1 MACSYSYNGITYSKK
16 KDLEVAVLEDLNAAK
31 ISAPRAA
38 LEHVYQLKGELSETV
53 VRIEAEKV
61 FGSDEF
67 LTTIQDNVTGEKY
80 IVFDERLMNEQ
91 VGNIKEFRDENNN
104 KIDVNVDQLYPKW
117 KRGESIPNY
126 LGLESAMKIKLFNEI
141 IESSTA
147 KAIRPRSEES
157 KTDLMQNLTQFASSL
172 GIDVMT
178 MENYKRTFQDRHNI
192 PTTAKGLADMFNQV
206 IALSNNATVADLSE
220 EVAHFAIQYYT
231 DQGAISDML
240 EQVPNTTLYKSQAEQ
255 YRQLYSKKA
264 SGEALEMM
272 VRKEILGKLLS
283 ERIIQN
289 VNPTVSTQQ
298 EASLIGVLSDL
309 WEGFKS
315 LFVITDAN
323 AKFFSDFGKVLDS
336 IAYNVS
342 RKETGKFAAYQSREV
357 YYSASTRDQELQDSF
372 SAFLDNMRGVYNAL
386 SRATSRQFTTQ
397 KRKVLSDITQQIS
410 KAEYTKAVHA
420 AALSILQDAQR
431 ANDII
436 RVAQARM
443 EENGETDPSQML
455 KYMGQVNTQNLVLFK
470 ENIPALLDQLNS
482 YITEIQ
488 EEYRQGNKLG
498 NITAQD
504 IGRVRDVLN
513 AIESTLAA
521 KSLTGEAFS
530 KVYGS
535 IALEKTKLLAREMLE
550 ENGSPERVRKEIAKL
565 VANNFEDISWFN
577 VNIYS
582 MYETGGHSGIQAILG
597 LYVRAVEKI
606 RTRTDQVYSEMVDL
620 STKYNLSISETR
632 KLLKNGFMLNPWK
645 IRQYREDEMA
655 AREKITNA
663 FREELAALND
673 SDPNRLVKETE
684 ILQRQR
690 EAFLQH
696 DMKWKEMPFKADFY
710 RELVKRKNGPNSITK
725 SSERRPEAQ
734 EMISSYSASVR
745 RIMAKYYDK
754 STGKVIYGRISA
766 SDEAEL
772 KQVYSDIKAMQSYY
786 DNSGMLKDDL
796 ALAIAEDIRD
806 YFSFSGDTEISPEAM
821 ARFEAERVEA
831 EKNLSAREYQTWLQA
846 FAYQSYDIDYETSE
860 VEVDEDATNV
870 LLSTQGNP
878 SDLLDLMTRD
888 LVLET
893 LVDGKQVVTKL
904 NKFSS
909 YQDIYDA
916 LRQKRNQ
923 LLKPYR
929 VSNIAGEIDGTAVEQ
944 NTLLTDQLE
953 VIADFMKSFAVS
965 YGNRSVD
972 MIPTGNKSFQ
982 AEYQRKLKGRS
993 TNPRAYQEW
1002 YRNNVRGRDIF
1013 GKPLPSKS
1021 YYTTYIP
1028 MENGQPMQMVAKPKY
1043 LWEMTTQSVD
1053 IVNPNFNQE
1062 LAKKGVIQP
1071 NLNLKEYLDDEYFS
1085 LFGISKSDIYS
1096 KKATTNKDLY
1106 AVRDYFLNLK
1116 YQEDQSMG
1124 LRGQYSYYQLP
1135 QVRRYFRE
1143 AAFRGADYKAFV
1155 NRTFVIDNYDEEFGN
1170 QSRSTVAA
1178 NARAIPMY
1186 FTKLM
1191 DNPSELTEDI
1201 GYMYMSYSQMAANY
1215 REKGQIVNDISLL
1228 RDRIAGAKDKKL
1240 RPLTNTLKKVDM
1252 WLDSFVY
1259 GNSQVDLGSFSV
1271 LGKRI
1276 SNTKVLKAFYRW
1288 VSNTN
1293 LAYNIYVPVVGAIT
1307 STTQRRVMST
1317 TNRYFGQDSLNW
1329 AVSKSGIHVPGM
1341 FLEAGKLKQKNVGD
1355 SLLMFSGVANKYQKM
1370 RGIFTDI
1377 ATRSALRVQPGYLA
1391 YEVLTKTNAVN
1402 TIAAVYDAHRLYNDP
1417 QTGKARFV
1425 NKMQFIE
1432 LMKVE
1437 MGQDATSD
1445 EIQKKWSA
1453 LRPKSFYNYLKPTD
1467 VTMVVNEEALIK
1479 DGLAK
1484 ESINGSVSRINRVA
1498 EDAHN
1503 FMEGQTSA
1511 EERGLL
1517 SKNPFGAF
1525 LFMHRGFLQRAIEH
1539 RAKHKNY
1546 DWFSGTEDEGVYRGA
1561 YRMFTQD
1568 AFKKGNGFEGVLS
1581 LASYMFTVG
1590 QTADALNR
1598 NVDLNES
1605 EKANLRKIGA
1615 EMYLMVGLFALY
1627 IQMNLL
1633 AGDDDKEDD
1642 WATQYLAYIASR
1654 AFLESTS
1661 TSIFALPELL
1671 NIANSPT
1678 AGTNTFKTLLGLP
1691 TFFVDKDKMVTKGA
1705 YKGKSQL
1712 FKKFIKLTP
1721 MKNIYE
1727 PLMDTP
1733 AGSNAFFRQNAI
1745 PSLPRFILDK
1755 KLKDQKEEQ

>member
-38 LEHVYQLKGELSETV
+38 LEHVYQLKGELAETV

-67 LTTIQDNVTGEKY
+67 LTTIEDEVTGEKY

-192 PTTAKGLADMFNQV
+192 PATAKGLADMFNQV
-206 IALSNNATVADLSE
+206 IALSNDATVADLSE

-231 DQGAISDML
+231 DQGAIADML
-240 EQVPNTTLYKSQAEQ
+240 EQVPNTTLYKAQAEQ

-289 VNPTVSTQQ
+289 VNPTASTQQ
-298 EASLIGVLSDL
+298 ESSLLGVLSDL

-336 IAYNVS
+336 ISYNVS
-342 RKETGKFAAYQSREV
+342 KKEMGRFAAFQSNEV
-357 YYSASTRDQELQDSF
+357 YFSASTRDQQLQDNF
-372 SAFLDNMRGVYNAL
+372 SAFLDNLRGVYTAL
-386 SRATSRQFTTQ
+386 SRATSKQYSKQ
-397 KRKVLSDITQQIS
+397 KRDRLAEVTELIAR
-410 KAEYTKAVHA
+410 AEYTKAIHA
-420 AALSILQDAQR
+420 SALSILQDAQR

-436 RVAQARM
+436 RVAQAKM
-443 EENGETDPSQML
+443 EENGETDPSALL
-455 KYMGQVNTQNLVLFK
+455 KYMGVVNSQNLILFK
-470 ENIPALLDQLNS
+470 ENIPSLLEQLGA
-482 YITEIQ
+482 YLTQLQ
-488 EEYRQGNKLG
+488 EEYREGNTLG
-498 NITAQD
+498 SITIED
-504 IGRVRDVLN
+504 INRVRETLN
-513 AIESTLAA
+513 AVEVTLAA

-535 IALEKTKLLAREMLE
+535 IALEKTKMIAREMLE
-550 ENGSPERVRKEIAKL
+550 ETGSPDRVRQEMVKL

-577 VNIYS
+577 TNVYS
-582 MYETGGHSGIQAILG
+582 MYETGGHSGVQAILG
-597 LYVRAVEKI
+597 LYLRAMEKVRA
-606 RTRTDQVYSEMVDL
+606 RTDRVYAEMVDL
-620 STKYNLSISETR
+620 SVKHNLTIAETR
-632 KLLKNGFMLNPWK
+632 KLMKDGFMLNPWK
-645 IRQYREDEMA
+645 IRKYKEDEEA
-655 AREKITNA
+655 AREVISQKYMA
-663 FREELAALND
+663 ELAQLKED
-673 SDPNRLVKETE
+673 DPNRLVKETD

-690 EAFLQH
+690 EEMLQH
-696 DMKWKEMPFKADFY
+696 DMKWKEMPFKAQFY
-710 RELVKRKNGPNSITK
+710 RDLVQRKTGENSITRSK
-725 SSERRPEAQ
+725 ERRPEAQ
-734 EMISSYSASVR
+734 EMISAYSASVR
-745 RIMAKYYDK
+745 RIMSKYYDK

-766 SDEAEL
+766 ADSSEL
-772 KQVYSDIKAMQSYY
+772 KQIYSDIKAMQSYY
-786 DNSGMLKDDL
+786 DNSGQLKGDL

-806 YFSFSGDTEISPEAM
+806 YFSFSGDTELSPEAM

-831 EKNLSAREYQTWLQA
+831 ERTLSATEYQTWLQA
-846 FAYQSYDIDYETSE
+846 FAYQRYEIDYETAE
-860 VEVDEDATNV
+860 VEVDTDATNII
-870 LLSTQGNP
+870 LSARGNP
-878 SDLLDLMTRD
+878 SDYLDLMTKE
-888 LVLET
+888 LVLEET
-893 LVDGKQVVTKL
+893 VNGQVIIKKL
-904 NKFSS
+904 NRFSD
-909 YQDIYDA
+909 YQDIYNA

-929 VSNIAGEIDGTAVEQ
+929 VSNVAGEIDGTAVEA
-944 NTLLTDQLE
+944 NVLLVNQLE
-953 VIADFMKSFAVS
+953 LIADYLSAFAVQ
-965 YGNRSVD
+965 YGDRSVD
-972 MIPTGNKSFQ
+972 MTPVGNKSFQ
-982 AEYQRKLKGRS
+982 AEYQRRLKNRAS
-993 TNPRAYQEW
+993 NPRAYQEW
-1002 YRNNVRGRDIF
+1002 YRVNVKGRDIF

-1021 YYTTYIP
+1021 YYTAYIP
-1028 MENGQPMQMVAKPKY
+1028 MRNGQPMEKVAVPKY

-1053 IVNPNFNQE
+1053 NVNLNYNQE
-1062 LAKKGVIQP
+1062 LAQKGVIQP
-1071 NLNLKEYLDDEYFS
+1071 NLKLTQYLDNDYFRI
-1085 LFGISKSDIYS
+1085 FGISKNDIYS
-1096 KKATTNKDLY
+1096 QTATSNKNLFE
-1106 AVRDYFLNLK
+1106 VRNYFLNLK
-1116 YQEDQSMG
+1116 YEEDQSIG
-1124 LRGQYSYYQLP
+1124 LRGRYSYYQLP

-1143 AAFRGADYKAFV
+1143 SAFRGANYQSFL
-1155 NRTFVIDNYDEEFGN
+1155 NRTFVIDSYDEDFGN
-1170 QSRSTVAA
+1170 KSRSNVAA
-1178 NARAIPMY
+1178 NARAIPLY

-1191 DNPSELTEDI
+1191 ENPNELTEDI
-1201 GYMYMSYSQMAANY
+1201 GYMYMSYVQMAANY

-1240 RPLTNTLKKVDM
+1240 QPLTNTLKKVDM

-1276 SNTKVLKAFYRW
+1276 SNTKMLNAFYRW

-1293 LAYNIYVPVVGAIT
+1293 LAYNIYVPVVGAI
-1307 STTQRRVMST
+1307 SGTTQRRALST

-1341 FLEAGKLKQKNVGD
+1341 YLEAGKLKQNNIGD
-1355 SLLMFSGVANKYQKM
+1355 SLLVFSGVGNRYQKM
-1370 RGIFTDI
+1370 RGIFTNR
-1377 ATRSALRVQPGYLA
+1377 ATRSALRAQPGYLV
-1391 YEVLTKTNAVN
+1391 YEVFTKMNAVN
-1402 TIAAVYDAHRLYNDP
+1402 TVSAVYDAHRLYNDP
-1417 QTGKARFV
+1417 QTGKSRFV
-1425 NKMQFIE
+1425 NKMQFQEIMAVE
-1432 LMKVE
+1432 LGTNADPNEVNNRWE
-1437 MGQDATSD
+1437 
-1445 EIQKKWSA
+1445 A
-1453 LRPKSFYNYLKPTD
+1453 LRPKSFYNYLKPTET
-1467 VTMVVNEEALIK
+1467 TMEVNEEALVK
-1479 DGLAK
+1479 DGIDAS
-1484 ESINGSVSRINRVA
+1484 SINGVVARINRIA
-1498 EDAHN
+1498 ENAHN
-1503 FMEGQTSA
+1503 FVEGQTSA

-1539 RAKHKNY
+1539 RVKKKNY
-1546 DWFSGTEDEGVYRGA
+1546 DWFTGTEDEGVYRGA

-1568 AFKKGNGFEGVLS
+1568 AFKKGKGFEGVLS
-1581 LASYMFTVG
+1581 MASYMFTVG
-1590 QTADALNR
+1590 QSADALNR
-1598 NVDLNES
+1598 NVQLDENEKS
-1605 EKANLRKIGA
+1605 ALRKIGA
-1615 EMYLMVGLFALY
+1615 DMYVTLAMFAIYL
-1627 IQMNLL
+1627 QMNLL
-1633 AGDDDKEDD
+1633 AGGDDMEED

-1661 TSIFALPELL
+1661 TSIFAGREIL

-1678 AGTNTFKTLLGLP
+1678 AGTNTFKTLLGIP
-1691 TFFVDKDKMVTKGA
+1691 TFFIDANKEVTKGA
-1705 YKGKSQL
+1705 YAGKSRL
-1712 FKKFIKLTP
+1712 FKNFVKMTP
-1721 MKNIYE
+1721 AKNIYE

-1733 AGSNAFFRQNAI
+1733 EGANAFFRQNAI
-1745 PSLPRFILDK
+1745 PSLPREILEM
-1755 KLKDQKEEQ
+1755 LKDEDED